1 MTNSLSLID
10 MGYSEF
16 PFLLVLVLVICVF
29 QGMEFIPF
37 IQVVVFVGIKWLFF
51 FQCL

>member
-1 MTNSLSLID
+1 MTNSISLID

-29 QGMEFIPF
+29 QEMELTSFT
-37 IQVVVFVGIKWLFF
+37 QVAVFVGIKGLFF